1 MAVNLCYYVNRY
13 LTEDAKPAT
22 DIKQNKVSIVAEPCF
37 SETGRLSLDV
47 LEWSRRANPLYA
59 FLNCQRTSI
68 ATARKLE
75 IGATDTV
82 SIIPLIYHGDAY
94 FSCLNMTLR
103 PDRDY
108 ALVYTDRKN
117 IEGIMRTL
125 GKGTHAII
133 GGFNPRIFG
142 HLFNY
147 VYHQPEA
154 GSFQFTIVDSYGGS
168 YRKLALE
175 DPDKFFARY
184 RPQMHAMIFYNV
196 INKGKLEFDA
206 TDSRKIAAYRPV

>member
-1 MAVNLCYYVNRY
+1 
-13 LTEDAKPAT
+13 
-22 DIKQNKVSIVAEPCF
+22 
-37 SETGRLSLDV
+37 LSSDV
-47 LEWSRRANPLYA
+47 LEWSRRANPFYA

-75 IGATDTV
+75 IGATDSV
-82 SIIPLIYHGDAY
+82 SIIPLICHSDAY
-94 FSCLNMTLR
+94 FSYLNMTLK

-108 ALVYTDRKN
+108 ALVYWDRKN
-117 IEGIMRTL
+117 IEGLMRTL

-133 GGFNPRIFG
+133 GAFNPHYLG

-147 VYHQPEA
+147 VYHENRD

-168 YRKLALE
+168 FRRLAQE

-184 RPQMHAMIFYNV
+184 RPQMHAMIFYNKK
-196 INKGKLEFDA
+196 NKGSLEFDE
-206 TDSRKIAAYRPV
+206 TNCKTIVAYRPVSRF